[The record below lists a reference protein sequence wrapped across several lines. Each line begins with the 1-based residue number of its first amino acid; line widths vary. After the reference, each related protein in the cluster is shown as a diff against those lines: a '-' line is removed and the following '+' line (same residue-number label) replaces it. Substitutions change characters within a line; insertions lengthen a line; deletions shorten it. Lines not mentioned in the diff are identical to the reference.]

1 MQNIQF
7 QTTQKAEQILQYVK
21 KVINESELDLITACV
36 YVHAHASELGETCG
50 KLIPQ
55 QFTQFTLIW
64 PSMLN
69 ISQPLLCELPKNYNI
84 HISMF
89 LSVFFFFLFLSSM
102 VYHNISRIVYYK
114 KYSLI
119 DVRVF
124 CVYSCLQIWLFDNLS
139 MQYVCAYSLYITG
152 MFHGY

>member
-89 LSVFFFFLFLSSM
+89 LSVFFYSFRLWCIIISPGLSIIRNILSSM
-102 VYHNISRIVYYK
+102 FACFVCTAVYK
-114 KYSLI
+114 FGFLI
-119 DVRVF
+119 IF
-124 CVYSCLQIWLFDNLS
+124 LCS
-139 MQYVCAYSLYITG
+139 MSVLTLCI
-152 MFHGY
+152 